1 MASWRAKSTGRAA
14 SARAI
19 RARCALPWS
28 AWPFGGFLGGYLY
41 DISNGY
47 AVSWMI
53 SFAAGLVSALLAMDL
68 LSQGER
74 APAAASAPVV
84 ETPAP
89 ARTTRV

>member
-1 MASWRAKSTGRAA
+1 MAV
-14 SARAI
+14 
-19 RARCALPWS
+19 
-28 AWPFGGFLGGYLY
+28 GGFLGGYLY

-68 LSQGER
+68 MAQNEKTQ
-74 APAAASAPVV
+74 AAASAPVV
-84 ETPAP
+84 ESPAP